1 MERLF
6 CNMISITC
14 WLLLFLIGILAV
26 PLLIIFQ
33 SLESCHFFFFCYGSP
48 AERDSSLENISA
60 QWVKRWENSRHQKK
74 KKDKTN
80 CCLKLRAQ
88 HAWCRQ
94 ALKMKVT
101 CKGNELESGELSH
114 LGAWKQM
121 VHFLLHTIL
130 PSLSFQQALK
140 PLQFTALPI
149 VLPPHPFSLFL
160 SIFLTIAIHVS
171 EAASVPGR
179 SKSSGSVFSSD
190 QRKLIDQQWV
200 CWRKRSHYSRLFR
213 NLSCAQGCKMK
224 RKGYR
229 GNIAE
234 SFP

>member
-1 MERLF
+1 MEVPRRETARQRT
-6 CNMISITC
+6 S
-14 WLLLFLIGILAV
+14 LLSELKDEKTV
-26 PLLIIFQ
+26 PTKQ
-33 SLESCHFFFFCYGSP
+33 
-48 AERDSSLENISA
+48 
-60 QWVKRWENSRHQKK
+60 K

-80 CCLKLRAQ
+80 CCLKLWAQ

-140 PLQFTALPI
+140 PLQFPALPI
-149 VLPPHPFSLFL
+149 VRVCFPPPPFSLFL
-160 SIFLTIAIHVS
+160 SIILTTAIHVS

-179 SKSSGSVFSSD
+179 SKSSGSVFYSD

-200 CWRKRSHYSRLFR
+200 RWRKRSHCSRLFR
-213 NLSCAQGCKMK
+213 KLSCAQGCKMK
-224 RKGYR
+224 RKGYHA
-229 GNIAE
+229 NIAE
-234 SFP
+234 SFL